1 MNDLVQNEPR
11 RTLPEGEA
19 LAGVI
24 RWLSIHDDLLRGLT
38 HTLSNRVGT
47 IAAAAYMVEVQPAS
61 MAASA
66 ATLRAESE
74 KLESLLRLLRL
85 LPRRVVGAG
94 EPVIPTDAAS
104 VAIELY
110 GHHPKQTSA
119 PITMVVE
126 GDLQPAFVEPAAL
139 TMAVVVG
146 LDAAHRGIATAA
158 AQLSVTITC
167 STDWV
172 TLHMHA
178 RDETVS
184 TDVADNLAAIT
195 WLLLPFGGHSAPH
208 ALGASLMI
216 PTLQATRRAL
226 RDSSQPR

>member
-1 MNDLVQNEPR
+1 MNDLGHDKPR

-61 MAASA
+61 LAASA

-85 LPRRVVGAG
+85 MPRRVGSAG
-94 EPVIPTDAAS
+94 EPVIPTDAAN
-104 VAIELY
+104 VALELY
-110 GHHPKQTSA
+110 GHHPKQPSA
-119 PITMVVE
+119 SITVAIH
-126 GDLQPAFVEPAAL
+126 GDLQPAYVEPAAL

-146 LDAAHRGIATAA
+146 LDAAHKGTAA
-158 AQLSVTITC
+158 SAAHLSVTITC

-172 TLHMHA
+172 TMHMHA
-178 RDETVS
+178 RDGVVAS
-184 TDVADNLAAIT
+184 DVADNLAAIT
-195 WLLLPFGGHSAPH
+195 WLLSPFGGHSAPH
-208 ALGASLMI
+208 TSGASLMI
-216 PTLQATRRAL
+216 PTLQATRRAQ
-226 RDSSQPR
+226 RDSLQPA